1 MTTNQP
7 LAQTNDAVPS
17 VNTPVAPPATATITP
32 AAVAADAARKRKVSS
47 VDRTM
52 MYAIERW
59 PLNMD
64 RDWLRK
70 MREARS
76 GALQSGLDP
85 ELVKTAACM
94 GITRLVGG
102 VDKFQTAV
110 FENLR
115 RWVSE
120 HEVSISEVMKE
131 MQYRIAKVGSEFD
144 LTEGQASRAV
154 IAGLVRYID
163 DGGSI
168 EFAIGLA
175 DLMGIAEERRCFLQ
189 LAVDL

>member
-7 LAQTNDAVPS
+7 LAPTGDAAPPVRAPATPS
-17 VNTPVAPPATATITP
+17 V
-32 AAVAADAARKRKVSS
+32 AAVAAGTARKRKVSS

-59 PLNMD
+59 SLNMD

-76 GALQSGLDP
+76 TALQGGLDP
-85 ELVKTAACM
+85 ELVKTAASM
-94 GITRLVGG
+94 GIARLVAGA
-102 VDKFQTAV
+102 DKFQTAV
-110 FENLR
+110 FDNLR

-131 MQYRIAKVGSEFD
+131 MQYRIAKVGSDFD
-144 LTEGQASRAV
+144 LTEEQVSRAV
-154 IAGLVRYID
+154 VAGLVRYVD

-175 DLMGIAEERRCFLQ
+175 DLMGIAEESRCFLQ
-189 LAVDL
+189 LGVDP